1 MKVSIAPEAVVQGAS
16 KLSAVREVLP
26 TGSLPPVEGAGD
38 HAVDKGRQSLEAWWK
53 VVCQGTVDDAAA
65 LHTLVMSA
73 TEAQIQRDRKAAA
86 DFANTAGQA
95 AASTER

>member
-1 MKVSIAPEAVVQGAS
+1 M
-16 KLSAVREVLP
+16 
-26 TGSLPPVEGAGD
+26 EGAGD